1 MASSAIQMLSM
12 SACLKQNSKMT
23 ILDLACMPAD
33 ADHSDTEQAEA
44 SDAAPRKDC
53 MSEGDDDVDRAGHV
67 KNRRK
72 QARPVRIA
80 STESESIAGEN
91 TNQPN
96 QNNSAAVAVATA
108 AAVAAERYPFF
119 PIDLSANNATSSETF
134 LDNYLKAQQAASADS
149 LMFGS
154 LYQPANSTPT
164 TKPLAAVPTPPPHS
178 VSPVRIFNPEAFCD
192 LCNKEFCNKYFLK
205 THKANKHGIYADVSQ
220 ASFDSL
226 PLPLPLPSLPFS
238 SITNTVHL
246 NSGGQTVPVACPR
259 TPSKRDKSPFL
270 PVGPPGTSAA
280 SKSLTSTNGSKAFCD
295 VCRRE
300 FCNKY
305 FVRRHKAKIHG
316 IVDCSENG
324 DSVEQRNQLVNG
336 IKSSTTDNEKSE
348 DADSHKPWALPRPSS
363 NSSSSF
369 HQPDKENKDLAS
381 HTMFLEKSRQQ
392 SCFSFVIEK
401 ETDSDRN
408 QTPEGVPVA
417 INSTNFQSWFNGN
430 INGMKKDSDGM
441 SEKSKKSG
449 SINVEAFCDI
459 CCKEYCNKYF
469 LRTHKMKSHGIM
481 PADFEKKEERFT
493 INENVIDRSSP
504 LNLIVGDQKHE
515 RRETVQSE
523 IDIREIFCNVCST
536 PFKSLSSL
544 NTHISQFH
552 SPESKRQAENGS
564 FLKEDRNSKTHIVN
578 SQVEPSL
585 QPVITKNFNRDEK
598 NVRMEEF
605 QKMHSM
611 MLKMNSN
618 CSEAG
623 LCELCNK
630 DFGQSPYL
638 ELHLVEE
645 HASLLEEMTVAA
657 EEDNSNSQ
665 TFFLGGKFNCNYCQM
680 SFSSSQS
687 LNEHV
692 MESHPNSNQT
702 QNGSPIIKNERDNE
716 ETSKAERVASSLFP
730 LGESQSTPTSSFCE
744 ICRKELCNKY
754 FMKTH
759 MQRMHGISIENG
771 AQIGGVVC
779 DICNKELCS
788 KYFLRVHKQNSHGIV
803 EEAVGLDLSRNR
815 SPDTE
820 DRSLLPMEHAD
831 PACDRYWRHF
841 DEVCPVCSRRFRS
854 AKWLRAHLLSE
865 HAEESKESKPESLAE
880 AVLRVR
886 RSLERV
892 ADAGDVPACYSVPRT
907 RTTSKSGGGAP
918 IMQPFVL
925 GPDSGADP
933 FLSSV
938 VYLPVSE
945 KLSFPVTAS
954 FKLTPT

>member
-1 MASSAIQMLSM
+1 MASSAIQMLSL

-33 ADHSDTEQAEA
+33 ATDHSDTET
-44 SDAAPRKDC
+44 DAARRRDC
-53 MSEGDDDVDRAGHV
+53 MSEGDDDVDRAGQV

-91 TNQPN
+91 TDQPN
-96 QNNSAAVAVATA
+96 QNTPVATT
-108 AAVAAERYPFF
+108 AAERFPFF
-119 PIDLSANNATSSETF
+119 PIDLSANNTTASENAF
-134 LDNYLKAQQAASADS
+134 LDNYLKAQQASCADS
-149 LMFGS
+149 LMFGG
-154 LYQPANSTPT
+154 LYQPATSTPSKSVT
-164 TKPLAAVPTPPPHS
+164 AVPTPPPHS
-178 VSPVRIFNPEAFCD
+178 VSPIRIFNPEAFCD

-220 ASFDSL
+220 AAFDSL

-246 NSGGQTVPVACPR
+246 NSGGQTVPVACAR
-259 TPSKRDKSPFL
+259 VPSKRDKSPFL
-270 PVGPPGTSAA
+270 SVGPSANSA
-280 SKSLTSTNGSKAFCD
+280 VAKSLTSTNGSKAFCD

-336 IKSSTTDNEKSE
+336 IKSSNTDNEKSE

-363 NSSSSF
+363 NSSSSL

-430 INGMKKDSDGM
+430 VNVNGMKKDSDGM

-493 INENVIDRSSP
+493 VNENVIDRSSP
-504 LNLIVGDQKHE
+504 LNLIVGDQKNE
-515 RRETVQSE
+515 RRETIQSDLE
-523 IDIREIFCNVCST
+523 SREIFCNVCNT

-552 SPESKRQAENGS
+552 SPELKRQTENGS
-564 FLKEDRNSKTHIVN
+564 FVKEDHNNKTHIIN
-578 SQVEPSL
+578 SQVETSL
-585 QPVITKNFNRDEK
+585 QPVINKNFNRDEK
-598 NVRMEEF
+598 NVRLNDF

-618 CSEAG
+618 CNEAG

-665 TFFLGGKFNCNYCQM
+665 TLFMGGKFNCNYCQM
-680 SFSSSQS
+680 SFPSSQS

-692 MESHPNSNQT
+692 FESHPNPT
-702 QNGSPIIKNERDNE
+702 QQLINHNDSPINKDNE
-716 ETSKAERVASSLFP
+716 ETSKAERVASSLFS
-730 LGESQSTPTSSFCE
+730 LGESQTTPTSSFCE

-892 ADAGDVPACYSVPRT
+892 ADAGDVPACYSVPRS
-907 RTTSKSGGGAP
+907 RTASKSP